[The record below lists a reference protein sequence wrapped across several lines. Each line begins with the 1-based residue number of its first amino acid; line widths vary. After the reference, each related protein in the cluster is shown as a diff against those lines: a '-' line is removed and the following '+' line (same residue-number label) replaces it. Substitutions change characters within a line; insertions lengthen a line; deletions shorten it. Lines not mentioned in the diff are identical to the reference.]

1 MKLADILAL
10 AKAGYKPGEIRELI
24 ALETPEPESEPPKED
39 PEPEAPQPP
48 EPDYKAMYE
57 DMQKKYEESQ
67 QKLKAAQKAN
77 IKQPVEQPEDKSL
90 EDLIRDI
97 F

>member
-1 MKLADILAL
+1 MKLTDLIAL
-10 AKAGYKPGEIRELI
+10 AKAGYKPGEIKELL
-24 ALETPEPESEPPKED
+24 ALEPAAPPEPEKKDPEPD
-39 PEPEAPQPP
+39 PEPEEKEP
-48 EPDYKAMYE
+48 EPDYK
-57 DMQKKYEESQ
+57 KLYEESQ
-67 QKLKAAQKAN
+67 KKLKAAQKAN